1 MDFGSFCTKQETCS
15 CSFGENV
22 FKGIIMFGFTG
33 LFMFK
38 CDAIA
43 CGANMVVHGERVS
56 YLG

>member
-1 MDFGSFCTKQETCS
+1 
-15 CSFGENV
+15 
-22 FKGIIMFGFTG
+22 MFGFTG